1 MGVQG
6 IFAGI
11 QRRLVTESDKLEGI
25 TGTFAFSLTGEEGGE
40 YFVRIGDGAAEAGPG
55 KPEGPDCTF
64 AMSAEDFR
72 ALVKGDL
79 NPATAFMTGRV
90 KISGDMGLALKVQR
104 LLG

>member
-1 MGVQG
+1 MGVG
-6 IFAGI
+6 EIFAGI
-11 QRRLVTESDKLEGI
+11 QKRLTAESDKLAGME
-25 TGTFAFSLTGEEGGE
+25 GTFAFSLTGEEGGD
-40 YFVRIGDGAAEAGPG
+40 YFVRIAGGAAEVGAGEA
-55 KPEGPDCTF
+55 EGPDCTF

-72 ALVKGDL
+72 ALVGGRL

>member
-1 MGVQG
+1 MGVKG
-6 IFAGI
+6 IFDGI
-11 QRRLVTESDKLEGI
+11 QRRLREETDKLEGME
-25 TGTFAFSLTGEEGGE
+25 GTFAFSLTGDGGGD
-40 YFVRIGDGAAEAGPG
+40 YFVRIGGGTAEAGPG
-55 KPEGPDCTF
+55 KAEGPDCTF

-72 ALVKGDL
+72 ALVTGKL